1 MNKKKTF
8 IIILVFWV
16 VIIGSFI
23 GFKEFTLRTGN
34 AVLLKTV
41 PVDPR
46 DLFRGDYVVLEYEI
60 STINA
65 LNMSYKSHDFKEKD
79 KIYVL
84 LNVDHKKIAI
94 AIDIDKKKPKEAFFI
109 QGTVTDIY
117 KDNLSIEYGI
127 ESYFVPEGEGL
138 EIERKLGQTY
148 AEVAIDSFGKSAV
161 KSLIFK

>member
-1 MNKKKTF
+1 MNKKKIF

-23 GFKEFTLRTGN
+23 GFKEFTLRTGK

-94 AIDIDKKKPKEAFFI
+94 AIDIDKKKPEEAFFI

-117 KDNLSIEYGI
+117 KDNLSINYGI

>member
-1 MNKKKTF
+1 MNKKKIF
-8 IIILVFWV
+8 IIVVVFWV

-23 GFKEFTLRTGN
+23 GFKEFTLRTGK

-94 AIDIDKKKPKEAFFI
+94 AIDVDKKKPKEAFFI

-117 KDNLSIEYGI
+117 KDNLSIKYGI